1 MPSTDP
7 KVKWRHIEFHF
18 QFSNNVIAIIGMLI
32 IDEDDDDVEEEAQVK
47 L

>member
-1 MPSTDP
+1 MDP
-7 KVKWRHIEFHF
+7 KVRWRHIEFHF
-18 QFSNNVIAIIGMLI
+18 QFLNYVITIIGMLM